1 MFTIISINML
11 HLTMESW
18 EWPTKQTTET
28 QEPSANIRPSIK
40 QVIMLQFIVQELMS
54 SRNLLVHKKYHVLQQ
69 LMYQCIP
76 LAATNSSGML
86 ESSTIKI
93 FLNSIQEV
101 ADYAKA
107 MAQLLVVDLPVQSA
121 AYFVAV

>member
-1 MFTIISINML
+1 M
-11 HLTMESW
+11 
-18 EWPTKQTTET
+18 ET
-28 QEPSANIRPSIK
+28 QEQWANIRPSIK
-40 QVIMLQFIVQELMS
+40 QVIMLKPIVQELTS
-54 SRNLLVHKKYHVLQQ
+54 SQNLLVHRKYHVLLQ

-93 FLNSIQEV
+93 FLNSIQEE
-101 ADYAKA
+101 AGYAKA
-107 MAQLLVVDLPVQSA
+107 MAQLLVVDLPVHCA